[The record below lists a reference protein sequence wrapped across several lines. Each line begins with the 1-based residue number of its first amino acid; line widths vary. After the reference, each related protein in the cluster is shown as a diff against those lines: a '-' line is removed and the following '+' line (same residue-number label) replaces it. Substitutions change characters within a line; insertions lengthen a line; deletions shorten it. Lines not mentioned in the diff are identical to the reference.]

1 MTCQLVFLTQRL
13 AAPLHKPERS
23 YPCFVDA
30 LSYVLAAN
38 RVTGMVARQIRA
50 RGGWGLAGDGIHDAA
65 FLIVAQGSC
74 WLRVAGH
81 PPVQLVRGD
90 VVMLPG
96 GSAHALA
103 SSRSG
108 RARPARELLAEH
120 PPGEDGVADLGGS
133 GPAAH
138 LISGEFTFEHDRA
151 HPVLSLLPP
160 LLHIPGA
167 AGAPATGVGELGTV
181 VHMLATE
188 LAQPRPGSD
197 TVVAHLADILFVH
210 ILRAWL
216 TADDHPIPSWLGA
229 LNDSQIGAALARMH
243 AHPDRLWTIESIA
256 AEVAMSRAAF
266 ARRFTQLVGEAP
278 LAYLTR
284 WRLNLAARRLRDTDE
299 PIAAV
304 AGQVG
309 YSSEYSFS
317 RAFTRFHG
325 EPPGRYRRRSRV
337 SGATGF
343 LHSVRDRRSC
353 PGRPGRYGRLQ
364 ARQAGPAAASPAD
377 VGRGQ
382 GRAVAGSPAA
392 AGSRAAAA

>member
-1 MTCQLVFLTQRL
+1 M
-13 AAPLHKPERS
+13 
-23 YPCFVDA
+23 DA

-38 RVTGMVARQIRA
+38 RVTGMVAMQLRA
-50 RGGWGLAGDGIHDAA
+50 RGSWGLAGDGIHDAA
-65 FLIVAQGSC
+65 FLVVAQGSC

-90 VVMLPG
+90 VLMLPG
-96 GSAHALA
+96 GSAHALT
-103 SSRSG
+103 SSRNG
-108 RARPARELLAEH
+108 RVRPARELLAEH
-120 PPGEDGVADLGGS
+120 PPGQGGVVDLGGS
-133 GPAAH
+133 GPVVH
-138 LISGEFTFEHDRA
+138 LIHGEFTFEHDQA

-160 LLHIPGA
+160 LLYIPGA
-167 AGAPATGVGELGTV
+167 PAAGAGELNTV

-216 TADDHPIPSWLGA
+216 IAHDHPGPSWLGA
-229 LNDSQIGAALARMH
+229 LRDSQIGAALARLH
-243 AHPDRLWTIESIA
+243 AHPDRPWTTESIA

-266 ARRFTQLVGEAP
+266 ARRFTRLVGEAP

-284 WRLNLAARRLRDTDE
+284 WRLNLAARRLRDTDQ

-325 EPPGRYRRRSRV
+325 QPPGRYRRQSRGP
-337 SGATGF
+337 SET
-343 LHSVRDRRSC
+343 RQPNPRRT
-353 PGRPGRYGRLQ
+353 LL
-364 ARQAGPAAASPAD
+364 
-377 VGRGQ
+377 
-382 GRAVAGSPAA
+382 
-392 AGSRAAAA
+392 